1 MTGWRKKQVFQK
13 INTYEA
19 RELGV
24 HTGKIDQ
31 RFKPA
36 WMCVVCK
43 KIFFNKEDT
52 ELHNHNEKREEK

>member
-1 MTGWRKKQVFQK
+1 MFQK

-24 HTGKIDQ
+24 HTGKIYQ

-52 ELHNHNEKREEK
+52 ELHNHNEKSEEK